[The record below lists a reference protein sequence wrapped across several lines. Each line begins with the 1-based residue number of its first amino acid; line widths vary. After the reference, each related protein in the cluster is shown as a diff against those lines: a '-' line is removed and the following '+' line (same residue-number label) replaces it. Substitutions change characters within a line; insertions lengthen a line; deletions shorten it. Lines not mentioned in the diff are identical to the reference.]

1 MHTRTPD
8 KLNRADRPE
17 ALANPAQSRPGKSG
31 MRKKRGATSL
41 LLPLALCGLALWIIF
56 RHDPALLAW
65 SKAWPELLRP
75 LTRMLAFLGAGLV
88 AGLAVEGMGWSAWLA
103 AAVRPL
109 MRFGRLR
116 DASGAA
122 FATAFFSGTAA
133 NAMLMNAWRDGRLGE
148 REMRLSYL
156 VNTGL
161 PVFLL
166 HLPTTFFVVVPMT
179 RSAGAIYLALNAF
192 AAILRTLAVL
202 AWTRATLLPAP
213 ANTGVSPD
221 ATTDANPDAGPNTGP
236 DAGPDAGPD
245 TVPTKAT
252 AQPGISN
259 GVRNTNRT
267 TPEKILTAFRNRFWR
282 IITITVPVYLLM
294 YALNQTGVFEHLRDM
309 AAHWVVT
316 GLLPVEAVSVVVF
329 AVAAEFTSG
338 IAAAGAL
345 LDAGTLTTQQA
356 VLALVLGTIV
366 ATPIRAIRHQLPSH
380 AGVFTPRLGLIMLLQ
395 SQFLRVGSL
404 LLVTAWYV
412 ALA

>member
-8 KLNRADRPE
+8 KPNRTDRPE
-17 ALANPAQSRPGKSG
+17 ALVRPAQSRPEKSG

-88 AGLAVEGMGWSAWLA
+88 AGLAVEGIGWSAWLA
-103 AAVRPL
+103 AAVRPI

-202 AWTRATLLPAP
+202 AWTRATLAAP
-213 ANTGVSPD
+213 
-221 ATTDANPDAGPNTGP
+221 ATTDAK
-236 DAGPDAGPD
+236 PDAGPD

-267 TPEKILTAFRNRFWR
+267 TPEKILAAFRNRFWR
-282 IITITVPVYLLM
+282 IITITVPIYLLM

-380 AGVFTPRLGLIMLLQ
+380 AGVFTPRLGLILLLQ

>member
-1 MHTRTPD
+1 
-8 KLNRADRPE
+8 
-17 ALANPAQSRPGKSG
+17 

-41 LLPLALCGLALWIIF
+41 LLPVLLCGLALWVIF

-75 LTRMLAFLGAGLV
+75 LTRMLAFLGVGLV

-179 RSAGAIYLALNAF
+179 RSAGAIYLALNAL
-192 AAILRTLAVL
+192 AAMLRTLGVL
-202 AWTRATLLPAP
+202 AWTRATLHAAP
-213 ANTGVSPD
+213 AAGISAETDASPATATAHPAGDSTSQNTG
-221 ATTDANPDAGPNTGP
+221 
-236 DAGPDAGPD
+236 
-245 TVPTKAT
+245 
-252 AQPGISN
+252 
-259 GVRNTNRT
+259 RNTDRT
-267 TPEKILTAFRNRFWR
+267 TPQKILAAFRNRFWR
-282 IITITVPVYLLM
+282 IVTITVPIYLLM
-294 YALNQTGVFEHLRDM
+294 YALNQTGVFENLRDM

-345 LDAGTLTTQQA
+345 LDAGSLTTQQA

-366 ATPIRAIRHQLPSH
+366 ATPIRAIRHQLPAH
-380 AGVFTPRLGLIMLLQ
+380 AGVFTPRLGLVMLLQ
-395 SQFLRVGSL
+395 SQFLRVASL
-404 LLVTAWYV
+404 LLVTAGYV